1 MKLQRGKSGMRK
13 FKINLMSLRI
23 VGIYFLFALIW
34 ILFSDAILAYFIDD
48 INVLNSFQTYKGT
61 FFILITSAL
70 LYSLIRSHLTMLY
83 QIEKK
88 LEENEQR
95 LEYVIQGANLGYW
108 DWDYLSNH
116 HIVNDTWLS
125 FLGLQREDIK
135 SDITDWSDL
144 IHPEDKAVVEN
155 AIAKTLQDFKP
166 YVIEFRMKH
175 KDGHWVWI
183 EGSGVVVEKD
193 EKTYRAIRLAGTHR
207 DISYRKKAEEEII
220 FLALNDPLTKL
231 PNRISLKRKLDAMLV
246 EKTEDEK
253 FAFLFFDLDA
263 FKTVNDLF
271 GHTAGDRII
280 QDVALRISQTLSS
293 MDVISRVGGDEFVI
307 LSRDVVSVESLC
319 KKAIEAMRESFYI
332 ADQPVNL
339 GISIGISLYPAN
351 GVTFEELFKNAD
363 IAMYAAK
370 NSGKNCYKFYQQSMS
385 EQLFE
390 STKMDSSIK
399 RGIDNDEFC
408 LYYQPQIDL
417 NTGKIIGVEALV
429 RWQSPHVGLIFPNDF
444 IPRAEE
450 NRLIIPLGAIIF
462 QKALEQAK
470 IWGNEGIFHGTMAVN
485 ISGIQIEENNFVEK
499 IETIRKIVDIS
510 ATKIELEITES
521 FLMKDP
527 KYASE
532 TLQKLKNIGY
542 KISIDDFGTGYSSLA
557 YLKQLPLHKLKID
570 RTFIKDLP
578 DDKDDRAIVRAII
591 ALAKA
596 LELEVLAEGVETQEQ
611 KAFLIDNWCDTAQGY
626 LFAKPIS
633 AKSFEDFLLQN

>member
-1 MKLQRGKSGMRK
+1 MRK

-48 INVLNSFQTYKGT
+48 ISVLNSFQTYKGT
-61 FFILITSAL
+61 FFILITSVL
-70 LYSLIRSHLTMLY
+70 LYSLIRSHLTMIY

-390 STKMDSSIK
+390 SAKMDSSIK

-417 NTGKIIGVEALV
+417 NTGNIIGVEALV
-429 RWQSPHVGLIFPNDF
+429 RWQNPHVGLIFPNDF

-470 IWGNEGIFHGTMAVN
+470 IWENEGIFHGTMAVN

-499 IETIRKIVDIS
+499 IEAIRKIVDIS
-510 ATKIELEITES
+510 AAKIELEITES